1 MLNKFSERLKSARNE
16 CGISQKKLAEKLF
29 VSQQTIAKWETDKAT
44 PNPETITKIAD
55 LLNISLDY
63 LLGRVDNN
71 VSITSISEP
80 FIKIPVLGN
89 IPAGVP
95 IEAIEDILGHID
107 IPESMA
113 TGGKEFFAL
122 KIKGDSMSPKYE
134 NGDVVLFEHC
144 SSCDS
149 GSDCAVMVNGDD
161 VTFKRVE
168 IVESGIMLKPMN
180 SNYETMFY
188 TKKDIEDKPVRII
201 GIARQVRRDV

>member
-16 CGISQKKLAEKLF
+16 CGISQKRLAEKLF

-80 FIKIPVLGN
+80 FIKVPVLGN

-113 TGGKEFFAL
+113 AGGKEFFAL

-144 SSCDS
+144 GSCDS

-180 SNYETMFY
+180 PNYETMFY